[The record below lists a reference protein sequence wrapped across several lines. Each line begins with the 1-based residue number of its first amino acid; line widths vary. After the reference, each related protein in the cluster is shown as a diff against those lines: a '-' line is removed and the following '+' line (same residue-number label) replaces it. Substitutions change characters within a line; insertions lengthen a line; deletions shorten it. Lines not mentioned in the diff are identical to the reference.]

1 MSGNSRPGAE
11 GETSLRIS
19 STSSFS
25 SRSATAI
32 DLEMPQCTSCTWFFS
47 SFPFNG
53 QSYGGNAAKKM
64 YVRINYRS
72 RESGEG
78 RAGRKEITSLV
89 HPSVTGNSYHIFF
102 LFVGFYIDV
111 EGRYNHFV
119 KEYLVF
125 ELEETKHS

>member
-1 MSGNSRPGAE
+1 
-11 GETSLRIS
+11 
-19 STSSFS
+19 
-25 SRSATAI
+25 
-32 DLEMPQCTSCTWFFS
+32 
-47 SFPFNG
+47 
-53 QSYGGNAAKKM
+53 M

-102 LFVGFYIDV
+102 LFVGFDTDV

-125 ELEETKHS
+125 E